1 MFALTIVPS
10 KLLSWFGG
18 PSKDAVHETD
28 LAGDFDDRGNH
39 LPLRGFE
46 MLFAGESVGDGSNKC

>member
-10 KLLSWFGG
+10 KLLSWFGR
-18 PSKDAVHETD
+18 PSKDAVPETN

-39 LPLRGFE
+39 LSLRGFE
-46 MLFAGESVGDGSNKC
+46 ILFAEKSVGDGSNRC